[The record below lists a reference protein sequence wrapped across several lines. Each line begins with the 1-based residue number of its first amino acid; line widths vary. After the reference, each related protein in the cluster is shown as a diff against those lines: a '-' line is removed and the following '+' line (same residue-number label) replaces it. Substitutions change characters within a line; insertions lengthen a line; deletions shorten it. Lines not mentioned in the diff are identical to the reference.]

1 MKKCPNCGNE
11 VENEKVFCDKCGS
24 SIETLKNNDIK
35 TGIKIPKWLIIVVIF
50 IAIIGIVAN
59 LGDDKEHQNKTEED
73 NTSKNKVKVINFK
86 AMDKDLVT
94 AECNILKLNC
104 SIIEEY
110 SDTEKKGE
118 VFKQSVDPETE
129 IYEGDTIKVYIS
141 LGKEPTMGQKNAL
154 KTAESYLR
162 SSAFSR
168 KGLIEQLKYEEYST
182 EEATYAVDNID
193 VDWNE
198 QAAKCAESYL
208 KSSSF
213 SRKGLIDQLKYEGFT
228 TAQAEY
234 GVSQNG
240 Y

>member
-1 MKKCPNCGNE
+1 M
-11 VENEKVFCDKCGS
+11 
-24 SIETLKNNDIK
+24 
-35 TGIKIPKWLIIVVIF
+35 PKWLIIVVVF

-59 LGDDKEHQNKTEED
+59 LGDDEEYQNKTEKN
-73 NTSKNKVKVINFK
+73 NTNKNKVKVINFK

-118 VFKQSVDPETE
+118 AFKQSIEPETE
-129 IYEGDTIKVYIS
+129 IYEGDAIKIYIS
-141 LGKEPTMGQKNAL
+141 LGIEPTMGQKNAL

-162 SSAFSR
+162 SSSFSR

-213 SRKGLIDQLKYEGFT
+213 SRKGLIEQLKYEGFT

-234 GVSQNG
+234 GVKQNG